1 MTILLAALIIVP
13 LIWLMVKLAKW
24 SAPVTALIG
33 LAIVSVGVTAQ
44 NFGLMKFGGGLFAF
58 SAILFILGGG
68 MRDR

>member
-44 NFGLMKFGGGLFAF
+44 NFGLMKFGSGLFAF